1 MKKIIGTILTVITV
15 SILLSGCSKAKYP
28 IIHFTQK
35 EFVADGNG
43 VVEIKGQFL
52 NSEPGTLEAN
62 INRKAGKV
70 KVDKD
75 QNFHIR
81 YQMDSIKDTDFY
93 LGIKDEKNRIAVG
106 TTKIDSSEVEA
117 VRDDFEVIRT
127 SDIISYFNKY
137 DIKFLDYNEN
147 NVAELSGLTSSVVF
161 NVGTRMDGT
170 SIKEG
175 VYLFED
181 PESWNKANL
190 SILDWWNKKVSNSL
204 NKNYNDLD
212 KDSSV
217 NFLYGP
223 NFIDSAEEKMIKQID
238 FFDNNRFLWT
248 YRDKEKFL
256 ILVSDPEL
264 TSIERGKSMLA
275 IQSLLI
281 DKTFSLDKDEED
293 SERG

>member
-1 MKKIIGTILTVITV
+1 
-15 SILLSGCSKAKYP
+15 
-28 IIHFTQK
+28 
-35 EFVADGNG
+35 
-43 VVEIKGQFL
+43 
-52 NSEPGTLEAN
+52 
-62 INRKAGKV
+62 
-70 KVDKD
+70 
-75 QNFHIR
+75 
-81 YQMDSIKDTDFY
+81 
-93 LGIKDEKNRIAVG
+93 
-106 TTKIDSSEVEA
+106 
-117 VRDDFEVIRT
+117 
-127 SDIISYFNKY
+127 
-137 DIKFLDYNEN
+137 
-147 NVAELSGLTSSVVF
+147 
-161 NVGTRMDGT
+161 MDGT

>member
-1 MKKIIGTILTVITV
+1 
-15 SILLSGCSKAKYP
+15 
-28 IIHFTQK
+28 
-35 EFVADGNG
+35 
-43 VVEIKGQFL
+43 
-52 NSEPGTLEAN
+52 
-62 INRKAGKV
+62 
-70 KVDKD
+70 
-75 QNFHIR
+75 
-81 YQMDSIKDTDFY
+81 
-93 LGIKDEKNRIAVG
+93 
-106 TTKIDSSEVEA
+106 
-117 VRDDFEVIRT
+117 
-127 SDIISYFNKY
+127 
-137 DIKFLDYNEN
+137 
-147 NVAELSGLTSSVVF
+147 
-161 NVGTRMDGT
+161 
-170 SIKEG
+170 IKEG